1 MQRQIGRWP
10 DFFKDKSLRLK
21 EENSNKWFDVKIEVV
36 LEISSHQ
43 HDSELRKLKH
53 NEYVLVYKYNP
64 NNPRSLHT
72 VYVDKYDAST
82 QMVKCI
88 NSHGQSQ
95 GVFSILSILLGQSKQ
110 FPSIRLQDIVKLYRV
125 TCTAVDLTPAPG
137 IETLL

>member
-1 MQRQIGRWP
+1 MQAEIGRWP

-82 QMVKCI
+82 QIVECI
-88 NSHGQSQ
+88 NSHGQSN
-95 GVFSILSILLGQSKQ
+95 QSPKI
-110 FPSIRLQDIVKLYRV
+110 PLQDIVKLYRV
-125 TCTAVDLTPAPG
+125 TCTAVDATTVPG
-137 IETLL
+137 R